1 MKLTNII
8 KINSF
13 PYYIFI
19 SIFAF
24 FINYWVASRG
34 VFPIDTFV
42 HYDSAARILIGEMPI
57 KDFWIVHGLLVD
69 FIQSIFFKI
78 LGINWN
84 AYVIHSSL
92 LNLIISLFT
101 FKIFQICNIKN
112 LYGFLLTLC
121 FSVLAYPVSGTP
133 FLDLHSV
140 YFSLIAIYFLILS
153 INKSA
158 NYLITLSVLFF
169 GFAFLCKQVPAAYT
183 IICITLFLIYYSLR
197 TRNLNPIKFSL
208 IGIFLFL
215 FLFLIFLTITK
226 IQINDL
232 FFQLF
237 IFPSSIAQE
246 RYSSVQLNINNIF
259 LDYKFIY
266 FFLIIMLLFFIKNYY
281 NKKKFLEEDF
291 YNYIIIFVFCLSVIY
306 HQVFTNNQIFIFFII
321 PVLCAFSI
329 KMVDSLNTKK
339 KEYLKIFLI
348 LICLFSTFKFH
359 ERFNI
364 DRKFHEL
371 VDTDLK
377 QGVQIKFTENFFK
390 GLKWIT
396 PNFKNPKEEIKEIK
410 SFYEL
415 IKKDESRKMVISNYS
430 FYSALL
436 NQKLYSP
443 SRTYDQISY
452 PQKGSQY
459 FKKYKSF
466 FKKNITENKIKNI
479 YIFYTQKKIDTNFL
493 EMIIL
498 NYLPSECIKTQLSS
512 DFLRKF
518 KIVECEYL
526 SKEYE

>member
-1 MKLTNII
+1 MNLNNIN
-8 KINSF
+8 KINSL

-69 FIQSIFFKI
+69 FIQSIFFKFF
-78 LGINWN
+78 GINWN
-84 AYVIHSSL
+84 AYVIHASVF
-92 LNLIISLFT
+92 NLIVSLFT
-101 FKIFQICNIKN
+101 FKIFQICNIKSI
-112 LYGFLLTLC
+112 YGFFLTLC

-153 INKSA
+153 INKSS
-158 NYLITLSVLFF
+158 NYFITLSVLFF

-197 TRNLNPIKFSL
+197 IRKLNPIKFSL
-208 IGIFLFL
+208 IGISLFL
-215 FLFLIFLTITK
+215 FLFVIFLMITE

-246 RYSSVQLNINNIF
+246 RYSTVQLNINNIF
-259 LDYKFIY
+259 LDYKLIY
-266 FFLIIMLLFFIKNYY
+266 FFLLIMLTFLIKNYY
-281 NKKKFLEEDF
+281 DKRKFSEKDF
-291 YNYIIIFVFCLSVIY
+291 YIYIIIFVFCLSIIY
-306 HQVFTNNQIFIFFII
+306 HQIFTKNQIFIFFII

-329 KMVDSLNTKK
+329 KMVDSLKLNK

-348 LICLFSTFKFH
+348 LICLFSTFKYH

-371 VDTDLK
+371 VNTNLK
-377 QGVQIKFTENFFK
+377 QGIQIKFAEKFFK

-396 PNFKNPKEEIKEIK
+396 PNYENPKVEMKEIK
-410 SFYEL
+410 SFYNL
-415 IKKDESRKMVISNYS
+415 IKKDKSRKMLISNYT

-452 PQKGSQY
+452 PQKGDRY
-459 FKKYKSF
+459 FKRYKFF
-466 FKKNITENKIKNI
+466 FKNNITKNKIQNI
-479 YIFYTQKKIDTNFL
+479 YIFYTQKKINTRFL
-493 EMIIL
+493 EMTIL
-498 NYLPSECIKTQLSS
+498 NYLPSECIRTQLSS
-512 DFLRKF
+512 DYVRKF
-518 KIVECEYL
+518 KIIDCEYL
-526 SKEYE
+526 NKK